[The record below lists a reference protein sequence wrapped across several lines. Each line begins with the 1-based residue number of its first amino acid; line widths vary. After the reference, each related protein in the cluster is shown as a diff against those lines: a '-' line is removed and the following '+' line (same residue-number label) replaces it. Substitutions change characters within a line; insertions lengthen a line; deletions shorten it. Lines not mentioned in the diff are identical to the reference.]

1 MPESIG
7 NDARKDLGYNAV
19 PSPMPSKMALA
30 PRVPAMK
37 RGKSAW
43 IISEEMSIKR
53 LTKPSTH
60 TVRGILI
67 LIAGRSDDMAAKQS
81 EKFRGHYLLGA

>member
-1 MPESIG
+1 
-7 NDARKDLGYNAV
+7 
-19 PSPMPSKMALA
+19 
-30 PRVPAMK
+30 MK

-43 IISEEMSIKR
+43 IISDEMSIKR

-60 TVRGILI
+60 TERGILI